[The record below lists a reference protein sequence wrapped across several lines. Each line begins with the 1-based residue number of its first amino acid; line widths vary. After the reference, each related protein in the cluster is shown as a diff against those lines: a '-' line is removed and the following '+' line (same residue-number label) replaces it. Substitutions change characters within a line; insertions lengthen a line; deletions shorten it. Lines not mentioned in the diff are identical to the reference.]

1 MSSFQ
6 SAANSTG
13 TLDARPSFGSLW
25 FQAIRPRTLTA
36 AFAPVGV
43 GAGVALSEQA
53 FVWGPVVAAL
63 LGATF
68 IQIGTNLANDYF
80 DFKKGA
86 DTDQRL
92 GPARV
97 TQKGW
102 VSPAGVAFA
111 AGLAFGLAV
120 VAGVYLVSVAGL
132 PVVGIGVASILS
144 GVLYTGGPWPLGYLG
159 LGDLFVF
166 VFFGPVAV
174 CGTYFVQAG
183 SVSPAAMMAS
193 IPVGLLATAI
203 LVVNNL
209 RDRHTDALAR
219 KRTLVVRFGPRVARA
234 EYVSLV
240 LGPYAL
246 LLGLVLG
253 MGYPA
258 GWLLPCLSVPLA
270 VREIKAVSSLDG
282 AALNPHLGGA
292 ARLGMVFGLLLA
304 IGVNL

>member
-1 MSSFQ
+1 
-6 SAANSTG
+6 
-13 TLDARPSFGSLW
+13 
-25 FQAIRPRTLTA
+25 
-36 AFAPVGV
+36 
-43 GAGVALSEQA
+43 
-53 FVWGPVVAAL
+53 VVAAL

-68 IQIGTNLANDYF
+68 IQVGTNLANDYF

-209 RDRHTDALAR
+209 RDRHTDVLAG

-234 EYVSLV
+234 EYVSLA

-246 LLGLVLG
+246 LLGLVVG

-270 VREIKAVSSLDG
+270 VWEIKAVSSLDG